1 MTRALLISAILAL
14 GLTACGQK
22 PAPAPQAPATP
33 APAATPAPEA
43 APAAA
48 PEAAKD
54 AAVDAAKGGEMA
66 KDAVKK

>member
-33 APAATPAPEA
+33 APEA

-48 PEAAKD
+48 PAPEAAKD
-54 AAVDAAKGGEMA
+54 APADAAKGGEMA
-66 KDAVKK
+66 KDAMKK